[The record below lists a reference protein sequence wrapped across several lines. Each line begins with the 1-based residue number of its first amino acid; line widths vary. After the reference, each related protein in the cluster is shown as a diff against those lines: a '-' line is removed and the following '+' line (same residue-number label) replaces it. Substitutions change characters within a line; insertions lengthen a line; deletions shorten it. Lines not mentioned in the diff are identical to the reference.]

1 MRKYEYTERQTLM
14 MLGRRGFLKV
24 VGVTALAIGV
34 TGYAVVDLL
43 QRRSDVIKA
52 RQAGLYRDD
61 RICQKNGLTNS
72 HQNPSVLRFYKDM
85 HTEPVSG
92 LAHELLHTHYTSRID
107 LALLGGKH

>member
-1 MRKYEYTERQTLM
+1 MRKYEYNERQTLM

>member
-1 MRKYEYTERQTLM
+1 M
-14 MLGRRGFLKV
+14 
-24 VGVTALAIGV
+24 AIGV

-61 RICQKNGLTNS
+61 KICQENGLTNS

-85 HTEPVSG
+85 RTDPVDG
-92 LAHELLHTHYTSRID
+92 LAYELLHTHYTPRVD
-107 LALLGGKH
+107 LALLGGNH

>member
-1 MRKYEYTERQTLM
+1 MRKYEYTDRQTMM

-61 RICQKNGLTNS
+61 KICQENGLTNS
-72 HQNPSVLRFYKDM
+72 HQNPSVLRFSM
-85 HTEPVSG
+85 VSMRSLG
-92 LAHELLHTHYTSRID
+92 LPCYLRVWRCISAI
-107 LALLGGKH
+107 

>member
-1 MRKYEYTERQTLM
+1 MRKYEYTERQTVA

-34 TGYAVVDLL
+34 TGYAVVDLI

-61 RICQKNGLTNS
+61 KICQENGLTCS
-72 HQNPSVLRFYKDM
+72 HQNKSVLRFYADM
-85 HTEPVSG
+85 RTQPATGE
-92 LAHELLHTHYTSRID
+92 LAHHLLHTHYYPRTQ
-107 LALLGGKH
+107 LAVLGGK